1 MRAFAAAVGLSAMLL
16 LAGTA
21 AAGKP
26 PAKGTQ
32 ALKIVQAL
40 IAKEQAA
47 CGLTWKH
54 MTAQGLTMDG
64 PPWRVTVT
72 GVATTKGS
80 GTAIWMLTS
89 VKKPANALAKTISSG
104 CR

>member
-1 MRAFAAAVGLSAMLL
+1 MKRLSAAVVLMVALTL
-16 LAGTA
+16 VGTA
-21 AAGKP
+21 AAGKG
-26 PAKGTQ
+26 PANGTQ

-40 IAKEQAA
+40 IAKEQAP

-54 MTAQGLTMDG
+54 MTAQALTMDG

-72 GVATTKGS
+72 GVVTTKGS
-80 GTAIWMLTS
+80 GTAIWMLTA
-89 VKKPANALAKTISSG
+89 VTKPANGLATAISNG

>member
-1 MRAFAAAVGLSAMLL
+1 MRAFAAALGLSAALA

-21 AAGKP
+21 AASKG
-26 PAKGTQ
+26 PANGTQ

-54 MTAQGLTMDG
+54 MSAQGLTMDG

-72 GVATTKGS
+72 GVVTTKGS
-80 GTAIWMLTS
+80 GTAIWMLTA
-89 VKKPANALAKTISSG
+89 VTKPANALATAISKG
-104 CR
+104 CP